1 MWSTSQDESR
11 SKLPLLPDV
20 LRMERNF
27 MGVVAP
33 DVTENEKIGSETRAD
48 DINTMSLIGEIRERL
63 PVNSD

>member
-11 SKLPLLPDV
+11 SKSSLLPDV
-20 LRMERNF
+20 LRVERNF
-27 MGVVAP
+27 MGVEAP

-48 DINTMSLIGEIRERL
+48 DINTMSLIGKIRERL